1 MTNKIRKCSY
11 CYEENHTITTC
22 NIRKT
27 QLLRAEKI
35 NAHARKEVVELM
47 DKLGFYVGSLIELKY
62 RDFNSMANIS
72 EPEIGA
78 EVGLFYV
85 KEIRWLAINKTLL
98 DNDIPRKLK
107 EYLQAQSAIRS
118 NYSNIILVNAEYPNG
133 FSLTITADKLK
144 QMVLQQ
150 EPFSK
155 EYNVIGDFC
164 VHDPGIKEKTLESIP
179 KNFFEGKFYN
189 AHKKLIK

>member
-1 MTNKIRKCSY
+1 MTQAIRKCSY
-11 CYEENHTITTC
+11 CYGEKHTITSC
-22 NIRKT
+22 DIRKT
-27 QLLRAEKI
+27 QLAKAEKM
-35 NAHARKEVVELM
+35 NAQARKEIVELI
-47 DKLGFYVGSLIELKY
+47 DKIGLYVGSLIELKY
-62 RDFNSMANIS
+62 RDFSTIANIT

-85 KEIRWLAINKTLL
+85 KEIRWIAINKTLI
-98 DNDIPRKLK
+98 DNSIPRKLK
-107 EYLQAQSAIRS
+107 EYLQSRSAIRS
-118 NYSNIILVNAEYPNG
+118 NYSNIILVNADYPNG
-133 FSLTITADKLK
+133 FSLTITTDKLK
-144 QMVLQQ
+144 QMLAQQ

-189 AHKKLIK
+189 AHKRLIK